1 MPPRKRKKAAAAA
14 AAAPDAPQVE
24 VPHARLVEDDSSQQ
38 NSNADADREEKRKKK
53 EELQVKRKEH
63 LAQVDVLRAEGLQ
76 QMNAAGMRQQSTEAK
91 GDCWLIALLAGQ
103 EITESIIGGV
113 TNKQRM
119 SLLTPWR
126 TQLAEF
132 APHIDTKGLT
142 MSGKVLGIE
151 YLKRI
156 AMYFGVSSEV
166 IKACEVKNDWT
177 EVRLGITKA
186 LDPWK
191 LPRHYGTFQEPV
203 HVCMGVILRKNI
215 LEIDLPS
222 ISQSGTC
229 MLPALFACCA
239 AQPRPHSC

>member
-1 MPPRKRKKAAAAA
+1 MPPWKKKKAAAAA

-24 VPHARLVEDDSSQQ
+24 VPHARLVEDDSSEQT
-38 NSNADADREEKRKKK
+38 DADREEKRKKK
-53 EELQVKRKEH
+53 AELQVKRNEH

-76 QMNAAGMRQQSTEAK
+76 QMNAAGMRQQNTEAK

-156 AMYFGVSSEV
+156 AMYFSVSSEV
-166 IKACEVKNDWT
+166 IKGCEVTNDWT
-177 EVRLGITKA
+177 EARRVITEA
-186 LDPWK
+186 LHPWK
-191 LPRHYGTFQEPV
+191 LPKHYGVFQEPV
-203 HVCMGVILRKNI
+203 HVCMGVMLRKNI